1 MDLSVYD
8 KLTPAL
14 RELSRIFATTYEGLD
29 ARQLGVAVVVTKGA
43 VRESLGPDL
52 GTLLMLATLEL
63 MGYPDVD
70 DEGDLDPAGEE
81 VVAAAIDRA
90 FATMRA
96 GTRMLN

>member
-1 MDLSVYD
+1 MDISVYG
-8 KLTPAL
+8 KLTPGL

-29 ARQLGVAVVVTKGA
+29 ARQLAVAVVVTKGA
-43 VRESLGPDL
+43 VRESLGPDM

-70 DEGDLDPAGEE
+70 EEGDLDAAGE
-81 VVAAAIDRA
+81 AAVSAALGRA